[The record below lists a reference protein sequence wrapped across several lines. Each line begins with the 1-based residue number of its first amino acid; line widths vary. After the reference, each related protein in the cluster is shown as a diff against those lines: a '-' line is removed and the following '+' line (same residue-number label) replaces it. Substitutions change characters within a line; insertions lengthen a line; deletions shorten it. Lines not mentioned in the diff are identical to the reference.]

1 MNKLIDIVKIKKVL
15 LHEDTT
21 VQYAHLA
28 CSRLTKRELFF
39 LIELIETYCLKY
51 KYYKIIYR
59 IILLYLVESSFMN
72 KRVLRRLSNY
82 PHFCLQ
88 AIPLIL
94 DCCFWGF
101 SINKKKVKQLLV
113 YLIHIGRKK
122 MLHCVRRN
130 INTYLYVLKYCDP
143 DVEDIQYIF
152 KYAYRLGD
160 NKASVFYDMLYHWRY
175 SHNMSEAQ
183 VTYIKS
189 TLVLE
194 EMADNI
200 YDNSFS
206 IFRRLEWL
214 QKGNDYAG
222 YN

>member
-1 MNKLIDIVKIKKVL
+1 
-15 LHEDTT
+15 
-21 VQYAHLA
+21 
-28 CSRLTKRELFF
+28 
-39 LIELIETYCLKY
+39 
-51 KYYKIIYR
+51 
-59 IILLYLVESSFMN
+59 
-72 KRVLRRLSNY
+72 
-82 PHFCLQ
+82 
-88 AIPLIL
+88 
-94 DCCFWGF
+94 
-101 SINKKKVKQLLV
+101 
-113 YLIHIGRKK
+113 

-160 NKASVFYDMLYHWRY
+160 NKVSVFYDMLYHWRY

-183 VTYIKS
+183 VNYIKS
-189 TLVLE
+189 ILVLE

-200 YDNSFS
+200 YDDSFS